1 MHACKTYSN
10 IPNLLASEVVQYFKK
25 CCKCSCFVLCA
36 YKKSSIA
43 LKKAKTFLLQLQ
55 LQLGI
60 ATVPTTSILM
70 HRCNSCMYPGMY
82 VEVKVDSLFLSL
94 KLS

>member
-1 MHACKTYSN
+1 MLVKLTATFRICWPVKLFSISRSAANVLVLYSVRIKN
-10 IPNLLASEVVQYFKK
+10 Q
-25 CCKCSCFVLCA
+25 VLH
-36 YKKSSIA
+36 

-82 VEVKVDSLFLSL
+82 VEVKIDSLFPSL